1 MGIKKYIPDIFN
13 FYLRIPFIEIH
24 ISLFSDN
31 YNTQIYNYL
40 VFDILIYK
48 WKFKFNLGLSNKK
61 IYERFN

>member
-1 MGIKKYIPDIFN
+1 MSIKKYIPDIFN
-13 FYLRIPFIEIH
+13 FYFKIPFIEVH